1 MWYEVMTFSADDERA
16 IMEVINY
23 NSTEE
28 EGE

>member
-1 MWYEVMTFSADDERA
+1 MWYEVMTFSAEDERA

-28 EGE
+28 EGD